1 MKKIFKIFLM
11 TALSVGVFQIAE
23 AQRERSERSSGE
35 RSASSQPHVSREAV
49 GSNSPSRSFSRG
61 ADNSNRNYNARPTP
75 QRDNSMSRPTPQ
87 RDQTSRISPVRNWNN
102 DRFVPSRNNNNNVA
116 YNRITESRNNRYY
129 GNRYSNYG
137 YSNNYGY
144 SYRNTY
150 GHNSVYFYGSRY
162 RYIPRSSISIYF
174 GGMPYYYNQGLYY
187 GYYGGYYQP
196 LFPPFGLRIG
206 VLPIGYSQFYSGV
219 DPFYYY
225 NGVYYRPYENN
236 SYQVVDAPMGATV
249 SSLPKGA
256 RSVVI
261 NGEKFY
267 ELNGTYYKSDRD
279 TNGNSIFVVVGKN
292 GEINNTDDGQQND
305 NGTMAPPSSGPQ
317 IGDVISELPE
327 GSKITTING
336 QKLYLTPDH
345 TYLKEESANGMIQYK
360 VVGQ

>member
-1 MKKIFKIFLM
+1 MKKIFKIFLIA
-11 TALSVGVFQIAE
+11 ALSVGVFQVAE
-23 AQRERSERSSGE
+23 AQRERSARGSGE
-35 RSASSQPHVSREAV
+35 RSASSQPRISREA
-49 GSNSPSRSFSRG
+49 SPSRSFSRG
-61 ADNSNRNYNARPTP
+61 ADNSNRNYNSRPMP
-75 QRDNSMSRPTPQ
+75 QRDNSMTRPTPQ
-87 RDQTSRISPVRNWNN
+87 RDQTSRIAPVRNANN
-102 DRFVPSRNNNNNVA
+102 NRVAPIRNNNDVA

-137 YSNNYGY
+137 YSNDYRY

-174 GGMPYYYNQGLYY
+174 GGVPYYYNQGFYY

-206 VLPIGYSQFYSGV
+206 VLPIGYSRFYLGV

-225 NGVYYRPYENN
+225 NGVYYRPYDDN

-267 ELNGTYYKSDRD
+267 ELNGTYYKADRD
-279 TNGNSIFVVVGKN
+279 ANGNDIFVVVGKN
-292 GEINNTDDGQQND
+292 GEINNSGDESD
-305 NGTMAPPSSGPQ
+305 NSTMSPSTIPQ
-317 IGDVISELPE
+317 IGDIVTQLPE

-336 QKLYLTPDH
+336 EKLYLTPDH
-345 TYLKEESANGMIQYK
+345 TYLKEESINGSVQYK

>member
-1 MKKIFKIFLM
+1 MKKIFKIFLIA
-11 TALSVGVFQIAE
+11 ALSMGVFQIAE
-23 AQRERSERSSGE
+23 AQRERSARSSGE
-35 RSASSQPHVSREAV
+35 RSASSQPHVMRESG
-49 GSNSPSRSFSRG
+49 GSNSSSRSFSRG
-61 ADNSNRNYNARPTP
+61 ADNGNRNYNSRPTP
-75 QRDNSMSRPTPQ
+75 QRDNNMTRPTPQ
-87 RDQTSRISPVRNWNN
+87 RDQTSRVAPVRNSNN
-102 DRFVPSRNNNNNVA
+102 DRLIPSRNNNNVA

-137 YSNNYGY
+137 YANNYRY

-162 RYIPRSSISIYF
+162 RYIPRNSVSIYF
-174 GGMPYYYNQGLYY
+174 GGVPYYYNQGLYY

-196 LFPPFGLRIG
+196 LFPPFGLQIG
-206 VLPIGYSQFYSGV
+206 VLPIGYSRFYLGV
-219 DPFYYY
+219 DPYYYY
-225 NGVYYRPYENN
+225 NGVYYRPYDDN

-267 ELNGTYYKSDRD
+267 ELNGTYYKADRD
-279 TNGNSIFVVVGKN
+279 ANGNDVFVVVGKN
-292 GEINNTDDGQQND
+292 GEINNSADGQDD
-305 NGTMAPPSSGPQ
+305 NGAMAPSSSNPQ
-317 IGDVISELPE
+317 IGDIVSQLPE

-336 QKLYLTPDH
+336 EKLFLTPDH
-345 TYLKEESANGMIQYK
+345 TYLKEESVNGVIQYR